1 MKKQSIK
8 ILSVLAILFLGS
20 MFLTSCAPSN
30 KENILY
36 EDAEEQATVEENEVK
51 HYVEEGNKYL
61 DESNYEEAWKSYEE
75 AIGIMKNNKET
86 YISIK
91 DKYIEKGLYD
101 DAYYVIRLALDNE
114 VDTENMT
121 SLLNEI
127 KPNLSEITLNIDVYK
142 DENYRLPKETKIN
155 VIGKETSIPIIWS
168 NNNVTTN
175 KIGQYVFE
183 GELDGYGKKVTLNL
197 NVKYREIE
205 TKQVFINSMDNNTAY
220 VDYVEFF
227 LYPQAA
233 EEAKKDGVYK
243 EDEYWNQYT
252 RNKYKEN
259 EEIKLAKDVKVRL
272 CIDNFDPPL
281 GTMSTILVD
290 SDMNKLSELVKDS
303 PGGHIYNITIKNG
316 YIVQIDQIYRES
328 GK

>member
-30 KENILY
+30 KENVLY

-61 DESNYEEAWKSYEE
+61 DESNYQEAWKSYEE

-91 DKYIEKGLYD
+91 DKYMEKGLYD
-101 DAYYVIRLALDNE
+101 DAYYVIKLAVDNE
-114 VDTENMT
+114 VDTENMI

-127 KPNLSEITLNIDVYK
+127 TPNLSEITLNADVYK
-142 DENYRLPKETKIN
+142 GENFSLPKETKVN
-155 VIGKETSIPIIWS
+155 VIGKEISVPIVWS

-175 KIGQYVFE
+175 KVGQYVFE
-183 GELDGYGKKVTLNL
+183 GQVVGYGKKVTLAL
-197 NVKYREIE
+197 NVKYREFE
-205 TKQVFINSMDNNTAY
+205 NKQVLINSIENGSVK
-220 VDYVEFF
+220 VDYIEFF

-233 EEAKKDGVYK
+233 EEAKKDGVYN
-243 EDEYWNQYT
+243 EDYYWNKYL
-252 RNKYKEN
+252 RNKTKEN
-259 EEIKLAKDVKVRL
+259 ETISLAKDVKIRM
-272 CIDNFDPPL
+272 CIHHFDPPI
-281 GTMSTILVD
+281 GTTGLILVD
-290 SDMNKLSELVKDS
+290 SDMETLIRMNQRNNSLMYS
-303 PGGHIYNITIKNG
+303 ITIKDG
-316 YIVQIDQIYRES
+316 YIVQIDEIYTE
-328 GK
+328 